1 MGFCD
6 NANGCG
12 KSCNT
17 DADCP
22 FYSACTSGHPECSG
36 GNVCLDF
43 SGCGGSSK
51 MMMRGIGYERDV
63 VELLRGVNVNG
74 TVGS

>member
-12 KSCNT
+12 VSCTT
-17 DADCP
+17 DDDCP
-22 FYSACTSGHPECSG
+22 FYSACTSGHPECNG

-43 SGCGGSSK
+43 SGCGSAK
-51 MMMRGIGYERDV
+51 MMMAIRGMTIDRRG
-63 VELLRGVNVNG
+63 ELLRGTNVNG
-74 TVGS
+74 TES